1 MFGSPAGFLETRRD
15 VLPGPRPHTAPPHP
29 VVECPAAFGCDAG
42 TGARTERS
50 ASSPP
55 TQVPSQ
61 PGQVPP
67 TPFPGKRRAAGT
79 YLGPPGPL
87 KGTCSEPRSCLT
99 SSRGHRALRA
109 ENGRKMDSRRRP
121 GPAPTPSSPGAG
133 TSVRLPAGF
142 VFVLLQGLAFPR
154 VEGVGEGRRESFRY
168 LQLPPPAVS
177 LQKGRVPHCSLLFLA
192 EGLRAPAQRRA
203 RDAGKRT
210 WIAQTCGLGLDRAQA
225 TRSAFSRRSCLGG
238 MPVRNKMVG
247 FGLLY
252 FFFCSLHF

>member
-1 MFGSPAGFLETRRD
+1 MFGSAAGFLETRRD

-99 SSRGHRALRA
+99 SSRGHRALPA

-121 GPAPTPSSPGAG
+121 GPAQRP
-133 TSVRLPAGF
+133 
-142 VFVLLQGLAFPR
+142 
-154 VEGVGEGRRESFRY
+154 
-168 LQLPPPAVS
+168 PPPALAPRSASQRALSLFFSRVS
-177 LQKGRVPHCSLLFLA
+177 LFRGWREWV
-192 EGLRAPAQRRA
+192 R
-203 RDAGKRT
+203 
-210 WIAQTCGLGLDRAQA
+210 
-225 TRSAFSRRSCLGG
+225 GG
-238 MPVRNKMVG
+238 GSPSGISNCHRPR
-247 FGLLY
+247 
-252 FFFCSLHF
+252 